1 MRTEPVR
8 YVRDGGCMH
17 SAERLLKLLG
27 LLQGRVDW
35 TADDLARRLEVTPR
49 TIRRDVSR
57 LRDLGYPVEAM
68 AGPGGGYRLGAGG
81 KLPPLLLDDDEA
93 LAVAL
98 GLRVAVTSSVGGLED
113 ASMSAMG
120 KLEQVLPP
128 RLRKS
133 LEDFSE
139 ATVAVPGTHR
149 KVDPSVLSVA
159 TQTARERQRVRFS
172 YSDARGVDSERHA
185 EPLRLVHTGRN
196 WYLVA
201 YDMDRED
208 WRSFRLDRIKDA
220 KATGMRSARRPAPDP
235 VEMVHQGVAVDAYRY
250 QAEVVLA
257 VPIEWAR
264 RLVPATI
271 GKVEP
276 AAKGR
281 SKLVIG
287 ADDMDWLARYL
298 VSLGVAFEV
307 VGPEELKVGLAG
319 LGATLVRD
327 YG

>member
-1 MRTEPVR
+1 
-8 YVRDGGCMH
+8 MH
-17 SAERLLKLLG
+17 SAERLLRLLG

-159 TQTARERQRVRFS
+159 TQAARERQRVRFS
-172 YSDARGVDSERHA
+172 YRDARGVDTERHA

-208 WRSFRLDRIKDA
+208 WRSFRLDRIKEA
-220 KATGMRSARRPAPDP
+220 KATGIRSARRPAPDP
-235 VEMVHQGVAVDAYRY
+235 VEMVHQGIAVDAYRY
-250 QAEVVLA
+250 QAEVVLL

-271 GKVEP
+271 GKVEL
-276 AAKGR
+276 ADKEH
-281 SKLVIG
+281 SKLMIG
-287 ADDMDWLARYL
+287 ADDMEWLARYL
-298 VSLGVAFEV
+298 VSLGVRFEV
-307 VGPEELKVGLAG
+307 AGPHELRAELAA
-319 LGATLVRD
+319 LGESLMREF
-327 YG
+327 G